1 MVGGK
6 PLGDCDLE
14 AVSIVQR
21 VLWRGEVQYQWE
33 VGEDGL
39 DEGPSLVGW
48 REEGRQSREEWHV
61 EGCRTDSVSLLSE
74 SGRSPEMASR
84 VELSFV
90 WQKQVKIQ
98 IKHNYLAFG
107 LGMAVH
113 VGGSS
118 EGKLEV
124 SSNTH
129 TIADVLDPSVAPE
142 NGPSFFG
149 AGQAAKA
156 PPSKLQQPQ
165 RCTN

>member
-1 MVGGK
+1 M
-6 PLGDCDLE
+6 E
-14 AVSIVQR
+14 
-21 VLWRGEVQYQWE
+21 GEVQYQWV

-48 REEGRQSREEWHV
+48 REEGGQSREKWHV
-61 EGCRTDSVSLLSE
+61 EGCRTDSVSLLGE
-74 SGRSPEMASR
+74 SGRSPEMPSR

-90 WQKQVKIQ
+90 WQKQVKVQ

-124 SSNTH
+124 ST
-129 TIADVLDPSVAPE
+129 DVLDPSVTGEWPE
-142 NGPSFFG
+142 LFRGETR
-149 AGQAAKA
+149 ARKA
-156 PPSKLQQPQ
+156 PPSKV
-165 RCTN
+165 